1 MNFYDYHEE
10 FCSVTTFCIASFAI
24 AYTNLMNECQ
34 KNINFTLRKW
44 LSRWISFKT
53 STTSTRTSEAW
64 QSIHFSSI
72 VDDHILILIR
82 ICVRSQPLKKWPMF
96 MIFYAP
102 PCPIQCQ
109 RMKISH
115 SCLQKRPFPTC
126 SLCLTLNGAWGF
138 KLTKIIDTTH

>member
-1 MNFYDYHEE
+1 M
-10 FCSVTTFCIASFAI
+10 FCIASFAI

-34 KNINFTLRKW
+34 QNINFTLRKW
-44 LSRWISFKT
+44 LSWWISFKT
-53 STTSTRTSEAW
+53 WTTSTSTSEAW
-64 QSIHFSSI
+64 QNIHFSLI
-72 VDDHILILIR
+72 VDHHILILIR
-82 ICVRSQPLKKWPMF
+82 QCVRFTTPQKWPMF

-115 SCLQKRPFPTC
+115 SPLEKRPFPTC

-138 KLTKIIDTTH
+138 KFKKIIDSTD